1 MAHIELALHER
12 QIIEDM
18 MLARA
23 SVTAIADKLS
33 RHRSTIY
40 REIKRNTYTD
50 EEMPELDG
58 YYGKIAQ
65 KISAERRHRRRKL
78 ARFPKLLDAVIE
90 GFEAG
95 WSPEQIAGR
104 MRLEKMPETVSHESI
119 YVWVYSKDGQRENLA
134 RYLPNRR
141 KKRRPRRSRKARD
154 TVFPQDR
161 RIENRPDEVEGRK
174 NFGHWEGDLMIF
186 RRELGPMNVTSLV
199 ERKTRFAVLFRNGD
213 RRSKPLMTKLIDLL
227 SPLPQ
232 PARQSITFDRG
243 FEFIAWRE
251 LKKGMGTEAWFCD
264 PHAPWQKGSVEN
276 LNGRARRYL
285 PREIPLAAL
294 SGSAMKEVCEKLN
307 ATPRKCLGYR
317 TPSEVFDEELRK
329 IR

>member
-1 MAHIELALHER
+1 MLMANSPVAK
-12 QIIEDM
+12 
-18 MLARA
+18 
-23 SVTAIADKLS
+23 IAGKLL

-40 REIKRNTYTD
+40 REIKRNTFAD
-50 EEMPELDG
+50 EEIPELDG

-65 KISAERRHRRRKL
+65 KMAGERRHRQRKL
-78 ARFPKLLDAVIE
+78 ARCPGLLAAVIE

-104 MRLEKMPETVSHESI
+104 MRQEKMTETVSHESI
-119 YVWVYSKDGQRENLA
+119 YAWIYSKNGQQENPA
-134 RYLPNRR
+134 RYLPGRR
-141 KKRRPRRSRKARD
+141 KKRHPRRSRKARD
-154 TVFPQDR
+154 TVFPRDR
-161 RIENRPDEVEGRK
+161 RIKNRPDEVEGRK
-174 NFGHWEGDLMIF
+174 IFGYWEGDLMIF
-186 RRELGPMNVTSLV
+186 RRELGSANVTSLV

-227 SPLPQ
+227 APLPRS
-232 PARQSITFDRG
+232 ARQSITFDRG

-251 LKKGMGTEAWFCD
+251 LKKGMETEAWFCD

-276 LNGRARRYL
+276 PNGRARRYL
-285 PREIPLAAL
+285 PRGLPVAAL
-294 SGSAMKEVCEKLN
+294 SGSAMKEVCERLN

-317 TPSEVFDEELRK
+317 TPSEAFAEELRK

>member
-1 MAHIELALHER
+1 
-12 QIIEDM
+12 
-18 MLARA
+18 
-23 SVTAIADKLS
+23 
-33 RHRSTIY
+33 
-40 REIKRNTYTD
+40 
-50 EEMPELDG
+50 
-58 YYGKIAQ
+58 
-65 KISAERRHRRRKL
+65 
-78 ARFPKLLDAVIE
+78 
-90 GFEAG
+90 
-95 WSPEQIAGR
+95 
-104 MRLEKMPETVSHESI
+104 
-119 YVWVYSKDGQRENLA
+119 
-134 RYLPNRR
+134 
-141 KKRRPRRSRKARD
+141 
-154 TVFPQDR
+154 
-161 RIENRPDEVEGRK
+161 
-174 NFGHWEGDLMIF
+174 
-186 RRELGPMNVTSLV
+186 MNVTSLI

-251 LKKGMGTEAWFCD
+251 LKKGMGTQAWFCD

-317 TPSEVFDEELRK
+317 TPSEVFAEELRK